1 MSNSISFTAAGIDV
15 SSIVSGLMTVERA
28 PITALQ
34 NRQAKVKLQGD
45 AVARLSANVSS
56 LKSLASG
63 ILSGGVS
70 KLSSSVSLPGVVSAS
85 VSSTARAGSVS
96 FTVDQ
101 LARAQGM
108 RTATTVGASTSV
120 ITTQSSLA
128 VSTNAGRLGIG
139 TVQVGAGVVPGK
151 YDVTV
156 TQSTVGATRTGASA
170 LAPSTLIDGTNNT
183 LTVEIDGIAHS
194 ITIAGGTYAPAA
206 LSNALEAAI
215 RAVPAAAS
223 ATVDVTGRLKITTDH
238 EGSAATL
245 QITGGSAL
253 GALGLTVDATAV
265 AGTDGTVQIGTNPAV
280 TVTSAGTGDTVA
292 VSTGAGN
299 LTLALS
305 GGLRTGTSTVAV
317 VGTGDRSLAAVA
329 SAINGA
335 GVGASAS
342 AVKVS
347 DGNWLLQLNS
357 TNTGTANALSI
368 DAAVFSGVG
377 GLLETSAARDAQIT
391 IGSGPGAYSV
401 TASGNVFNDVLQG
414 VTLTAAAESTTPVTV
429 NVSRDDAATANAVES
444 FVNAVNSVLAD
455 IALQTKYDPKTK
467 KSSPLSGDATIRRL
481 AEQVRSAVNSLVGSA
496 SPNLASSI
504 GITTQ
509 RDGTLKFDKAV
520 FATAMATDPTGV
532 ERLFARGGSS
542 TGGVHFAAAAD
553 GTVAGSYAVQVTT
566 AATRGTTGDVLIGG
580 SVAGQRVG
588 VRVGSVTATYDAA
601 PGATPAD
608 IAAGL
613 NAALADAGL
622 QVNAEVSGGGVRLTA
637 NAFGGG
643 GAFESNLDVNGAGTW
658 TTNAGV
664 DVVGTIDGQPA
675 IGVGQRLRLLSTDTS
690 LARGLE
696 IDIEEGLSGALG
708 PVSYDPGIAARIV
721 SLAAAATGD
730 SGSLTVSTTTYSSR
744 YDAFETQIT
753 AFESRMVTK
762 EAQLRRQWTAVQ
774 TLLNSLQ
781 SQGDWLSSQLS
792 SLSGSSSKS

>member
-128 VSTNAGRLGIG
+128 VSTTAGRLGIG

-183 LTVEIDGIAHS
+183 LTVEIDGVAHS

-467 KSSPLSGDATIRRL
+467 TSSPLSGDATIRRL

-520 FATAMATDPTGV
+520 FATAMAADPTGV

-542 TGGVHFAAAAD
+542 TGGVRFAAAAD

-730 SGSLTVSTTTYSSR
+730 GGSLTVSTTTYSSR